1 MRQLATTAA
10 GIAAAAVLLSG
21 CGTGETDAAPAPSRT
36 AKTEASATPAPE
48 SAFEVEAALK
58 NADPAPYSAEIRT
71 ETYTG
76 SILGVVMSG
85 RMNFNGPA
93 PTGRLTLKT
102 SDSVPENQAF
112 STETILLE
120 DATYTRTLDDRAAG
134 KWQRM
139 GRDSSAAGL
148 ADYGAY
154 AQLLLDLGPEVRKG
168 TEKVGGAPAYR
179 LSGNVTQDQLRTV
192 DPRLYDRMRAT
203 GTQDFACDVWVN
215 ESGRVV
221 RFDQRLEMAGKAARN
236 VVTFKN
242 FGAPV
247 PVSAPS
253 APE

>member
-1 MRQLATTAA
+1 MRHLATVAA
-10 GIAAAAVLLSG
+10 GFAAAVLLSG
-21 CGTGETDAAPAPSRT
+21 CSKGETGTAPAPT
-36 AKTEASATPAPE
+36 AKTEAPATPASE

-58 NADPAPYSAEIRT
+58 NADPARYSAEVRT

-93 PTGRLTLKT
+93 LTGRLTLKT

-120 DATYTRTLDDRAAG
+120 DATYTRTLDDG
-134 KWQRM
+134 TVGEWQRM

-154 AQLLLDLGPEVRKG
+154 VRLLLDLGPAARKG
-168 TEKVGGAPAYR
+168 TDKVGGAPAYR

-192 DPRLYDRMRAT
+192 DRRLYDRMRAT
-203 GTQDFACDVWVN
+203 GTKDFACDVWVN
-215 ESGRVV
+215 DSGRVV
-221 RFDQRLEMAGKAARN
+221 RFEQVLEMAGKSARN
-236 VVTFKN
+236 VVTFQN

-247 PVSAPS
+247 PVSAP
-253 APE
+253 E